1 MFEIK
6 QAKNKVQW
14 FLMYNECI
22 VGVFYSIERAMEEM
36 GKAVKEKKEGDR

>member
-14 FLMYNECI
+14 FLMELDRI
-22 VGVFYSIERAMEEM
+22 VGVFYSFERAMEELERV
-36 GKAVKEKKEGDR
+36 VKDKRG